1 MASGISVTSTIA
13 AGFAKRN
20 ELNKTRKLLGLG
32 ARGVETTAPQQAP
45 PPQPSA
51 AGPTPSPE
59 VEVPANI
66 PRDEEGNPTPQTRG
80 QMRDFVQSTLNR
92 VTMLKQNQANL
103 SGLIAPKRGT
113 RDWKIE
119 EMRRFHRNIVPQK
132 AEISGNRR

>member
-32 ARGVETTAPQQAP
+32 ERGVETTTPQQAP

-59 VEVPANI
+59 VEVPASV
-66 PRDEEGNPTPQTRG
+66 PMDEEGNPAPQTRG
-80 QMRDFVQSTLNR
+80 QMLDFVQSTLNR
-92 VTMLKQNQANL
+92 VRILNQNKANL
-103 SGLIAPKRGT
+103 SGLISPKKGT
-113 RDWKIE
+113 RDWRIA
-119 EMRRFHRNIVPQK
+119 EMRRFHSNIVPQK
-132 AEISGNRR
+132 AEISGNRQ